1 MSSYKIIDTLNYY
14 SSLCG
19 IDRDPTEE
27 ERDFVHNIEIE
38 IAKSIIGDFGQN
50 SSKKIAKVILAVIE

>member
-19 IDRDPTEE
+19 IDRDTTEE
-27 ERDFVHNIEIE
+27 ERDFVYNIEIE
-38 IAKSIIGDFGQN
+38 LAKSIIGDFGQN
-50 SSKKIAKVILAVIE
+50 SANKIAKVILAVIE

>member
-27 ERDFVHNIEIE
+27 ERDFVYNIEIE
-38 IAKSIIGDFGQN
+38 IAKSIIGDFGQD
-50 SSKKIAKVILAVIE
+50 SSKKLQK

>member
-14 SSLCG
+14 SYLCG

-27 ERDFVHNIEIE
+27 ERDFVYNIEIE
-38 IAKSIIGDFGQN
+38 IAKSIIGDFGQD